1 MFEKNPIYMYIYGY
15 NLEKKCEESGFLL
28 LCIKFVFYK
37 KKKNIKAF
45 ASKELPRANNSRFF
59 VRRSFPFERLEFI
72 KEFS

>member
-1 MFEKNPIYMYIYGY
+1 MRRIWFT
-15 NLEKKCEESGFLL
+15 
-28 LCIKFVFYK
+28 FVMHK
-37 KKKNIKAF
+37 IRILQKKKNIKAF

>member
-1 MFEKNPIYMYIYGY
+1 MFRKEMRRIW
-15 NLEKKCEESGFLL
+15 FT
-28 LCIKFVFYK
+28 FVMHK
-37 KKKNIKAF
+37 IRILQKKKNIKAF

>member
-1 MFEKNPIYMYIYGY
+1 MRRIWFP
-15 NLEKKCEESGFLL
+15 
-28 LCIKFVFYK
+28 FVMHKIRILQK